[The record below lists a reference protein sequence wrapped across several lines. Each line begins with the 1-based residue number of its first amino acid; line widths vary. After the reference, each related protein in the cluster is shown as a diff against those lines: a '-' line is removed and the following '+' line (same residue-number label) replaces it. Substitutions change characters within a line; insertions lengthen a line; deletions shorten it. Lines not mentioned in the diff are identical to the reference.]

1 MLDLSLFEGILLGCA
16 LGAVSPA
23 VVSPRMIKLIDKGYG
38 YNSNV
43 PKLVLAGSSVDDI
56 YVIVVFYAFLG
67 LVKNNTFD
75 VLSITLIPIT
85 IIGGILVGVLS
96 GFVLCYI
103 FNKIKMPTYLNI
115 ILMLILSFLLI
126 IGEEVL
132 KPYFDISALLA
143 IMVMGMIVL
152 FKYPIK
158 AKKNLMDTISF
169 GKCLKLFYLF

>member
-1 MLDLSLFEGILLGCA
+1 MF
-16 LGAVSPA
+16 
-23 VVSPRMIKLIDKGYG
+23 
-38 YNSNV
+38 
-43 PKLVLAGSSVDDI
+43 
-56 YVIVVFYAFLG
+56 FYAFLG

-75 VLSITLIPIT
+75 VLSIALIPIT

-158 AKKNLMDTISF
+158 AKKISDRYN
-169 GKCLKLFYLF
+169 KL

>member
-1 MLDLSLFEGILLGCA
+1 MCFIPVTLEVIGTTLASYYLLDLSLFEGILLGCA

-67 LVKNNTFD
+67 LAKNNTFD
-75 VLSITLIPIT
+75 VLSIALIPIT

-103 FNKIKMPTYLNI
+103 FNKI
-115 ILMLILSFLLI
+115 
-126 IGEEVL
+126 
-132 KPYFDISALLA
+132 
-143 IMVMGMIVL
+143 L
-152 FKYPIK
+152 FKYYFNVNSFFFI
-158 AKKNLMDTISF
+158 DYWRRSVETIFRYFSIISNNGHGYDSAF
-169 GKCLKLFYLF
+169 QISYQG

>member
-1 MLDLSLFEGILLGCA
+1 
-16 LGAVSPA
+16 
-23 VVSPRMIKLIDKGYG
+23 
-38 YNSNV
+38 
-43 PKLVLAGSSVDDI
+43 
-56 YVIVVFYAFLG
+56 
-67 LVKNNTFD
+67 
-75 VLSITLIPIT
+75 
-85 IIGGILVGVLS
+85 
-96 GFVLCYI
+96 
-103 FNKIKMPTYLNI
+103 
-115 ILMLILSFLLI
+115 MLILSFLLI